1 MCKAKFFHAG
11 TFEYMSVNTI
21 KFSEQ
26 SALQWD
32 GHPLGL
38 FRPFLRKC
46 PDDRKALMEAG
57 ALYRVRGGGGWG
69 GSKFICLI
77 LNRDEIDVYFVF
89 FCTV

>member
-1 MCKAKFFHAG
+1 MCKAKFLRAG

-32 GHPLGL
+32 GRLLGL
-38 FRPFLRKC
+38 FRPFLRKS

-69 GSKFICLI
+69 FKVRLI
-77 LNRDEIDVYFVF
+77 LNSDGSESLF
-89 FCTV
+89 FC